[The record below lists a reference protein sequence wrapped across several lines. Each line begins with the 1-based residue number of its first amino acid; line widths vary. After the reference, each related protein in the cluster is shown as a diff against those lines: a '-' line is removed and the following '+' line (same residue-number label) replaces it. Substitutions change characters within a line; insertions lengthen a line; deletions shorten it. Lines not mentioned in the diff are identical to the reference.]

1 MLTIYDRLTDRLSA
15 AAPAVLPSLSRLVFA
30 GVLLFYFWS
39 SALTKLGP
47 GPFGFLSPSDGAYI
61 QIFPKAVEAAG
72 YDFAQLGLFHWAVVV
87 AGMWTEFALPLMIVL
102 GLLTRFAALGMI
114 GFIVVQSLTD
124 VYGHGVGGD
133 DLGRW
138 FDAMSASLILDQ
150 RGLWGA
156 LLLTLVFLGAGPLS
170 LDRLLARARPLS
182 ARTQQS

>member
-1 MLTIYDRLTDRLSA
+1 MLTTYDRLTDRLSA
-15 AAPAVLPSLSRLVFA
+15 AAPAVLPTLLRLVFA

-87 AGMWTEFALPLMIVL
+87 AGMWAEFALPLMIVL
-102 GLLTRFAALGMI
+102 GLLTRLAALGMI

>member
-1 MLTIYDRLTDRLSA
+1 MLKPYDRLTDRLSA

-72 YDFAQLGLFHWAVVV
+72 YDFGQLGLLHWAVVV
-87 AGMWTEFALPLMIVL
+87 AGMWAEFALPLMIVL
-102 GLLTRFAALGMI
+102 GLLTRLAALGMI

-150 RGLWGA
+150 RALWGA

-170 LDRLLARARPLS
+170 LDRLLARARTLS
-182 ARTQQS
+182 APTQQS